1 MLRPPRGAAA
11 LYDDVLRRF
20 PTSAVAPEAQY
31 FLAVAKYKA
40 SHQADDLRGGWR
52 RLQTRFPDSIWRVKQ
67 SFRES
72 RG

>member
-1 MLRPPRGAAA
+1 MLCPPRGAAA

-52 RLQTRFPDSIWRVKQ
+52 RLQSRFPDGIWRVKQ
-67 SFRES
+67 SFTEQQ
-72 RG
+72 